1 MVAADCGSLGWRASQ
16 KTSFFPV
23 AGAGIWLAGGD
34 WEPKVVQHLKLL
46 KYNIFFFFIF
56 LQWKNSGQIN
66 LSIFPFPLLF
76 E

>member
-46 KYNIFFFFIF
+46 KYNMTF
-56 LQWKNSGQIN
+56 S
-66 LSIFPFPLLF
+66 LSMYASI
-76 E
+76 